1 MVYTLRYGN
10 TNTFFIGEGLLIDT
24 DFAGTLSAF
33 FRAAKSKDIK
43 INDIQYVIATHYHPD
58 HCGLISELM
67 ELGIKLVLL
76 DNQIEYIHFADEIFS
91 RMKGLHYKPIQD
103 EKAHSITFEKSRTFL
118 RSFGIEG
125 EIFPTRS
132 HSSDGIAVSLDSG
145 ECFIG
150 DVEPLAYL
158 NGYEE
163 NLALKQDWET
173 ILSYHPK
180 IIYHAHANE
189 KRL

>member
-1 MVYTLRYGN
+1 MVCTLRYGN
-10 TNTFFIGEGLLIDT
+10 TNTFFVEKGLLIDT

-33 FRAAKSKDIK
+33 FQAIKSRDIK
-43 INDIQYVIATHYHPD
+43 INDIHYVIATHYHPD
-58 HCGLISELM
+58 HCGLVSELM
-67 ELGIKLVLL
+67 ELGIKLVLI

-91 RMKGLHYKPIQD
+91 CKKGLHYKPIQG
-103 EKAHSITFEKSRTFL
+103 EKAQSITFEESRAFL
-118 RSFGIEG
+118 SSFGIEG

-132 HSSDGIAVSLDSG
+132 HSNDGIAISLDSG

-158 NGYEE
+158 DGYEE
-163 NLALKQDWET
+163 NLALKQDWKT

-189 KRL
+189 KKF